1 MIQRIQTLYLLLVT
15 ILGILLCIFPPV
27 QFLPIDLEGGLH
39 DLNAFDKV
47 PLAIMSVSIPLLAF
61 VNIFFF
67 KRRLLQ
73 ARLNIVNVI
82 LCLGYYALLALYIYY
97 IVHGY
102 EILDHVYMENA
113 SYHLNVW
120 TSMHLVNIVL
130 LMMATRK
137 ILKDE
142 AFVRAADRLR

>member
-27 QFLPIDLEGGLH
+27 QFLSIVLEGGLH

-47 PLAIMSVSIPLLAF
+47 PLAIMSLSIPLLAF
-61 VNIFFF
+61 VNIFLF

-82 LCLGYYALLALYIYY
+82 LCLG
-97 IVHGY
+97 
-102 EILDHVYMENA
+102 
-113 SYHLNVW
+113 
-120 TSMHLVNIVL
+120 
-130 LMMATRK
+130 
-137 ILKDE
+137 
-142 AFVRAADRLR
+142 